1 VISAAVEQDDVV
13 LVQVSL
19 AVPKIRSC
27 IGVFCGVPCDLI
39 AGVGVRRLI
48 VQADRA
54 RATWQSEFGCIDA
67 YPAKEALQPFGN
79 ATVTIGTSMARRD
92 GDLGDVGVLP
102 VLIPVMNVPWQT
114 QQGHGLGLANRIV
127 PTLVG
132 DHRFGD
138 GDLAPPFAQLHDQR
152 KIHAP
157 RHVVEDKVPIGIGQR
172 RSNGLARYLTITSG
186 AGHPC
191 GDRVQRR
198 IRDGHNHVV

>member
-27 IGVFCGVPCDLI
+27 IGVFCGVPRDLI

-79 ATVTIGTSMARRD
+79 ATVTIGTSVARRD

-102 VLIPVMNVPWQT
+102 VVIPVMNVPWQT

-138 GDLAPPFAQLHDQR
+138 GDLTPPLSKLHDQR
-152 KIHAP
+152 EVRVP
-157 RHVVEDKVPIGIGQR
+157 GYVGELKVPIRISQR
-172 RSNGLARYLTITSG
+172 GGNGLARHLAVT
-186 AGHPC
+186 
-191 GDRVQRR
+191 
-198 IRDGHNHVV
+198 